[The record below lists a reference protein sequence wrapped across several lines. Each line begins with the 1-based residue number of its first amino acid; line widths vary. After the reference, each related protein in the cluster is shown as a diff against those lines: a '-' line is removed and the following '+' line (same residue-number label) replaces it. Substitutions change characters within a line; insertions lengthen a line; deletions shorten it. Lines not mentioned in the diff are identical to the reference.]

1 MMCSWV
7 TAIVLQA
14 FLTAIMSHRGWVR
27 KFPAFFAYTAYE
39 VLLNAFLFAIDHID
53 SVTGP
58 QYWDAYLVGA
68 AGSAALRFAVVC
80 EIFIQV
86 FRIYPPLKEL
96 GEVVF
101 RWATVVLMIVAVLI
115 VANMTGLEGTGFE
128 KNRIVVGLHIVDRAI
143 DMIQCGLLVFLALLA
158 SFLRFS
164 WRSYILGIALGFGV
178 FSSVELLILTLQV
191 QYGVDFGFRTVP
203 LVRSVTYL
211 GCLGI
216 WIATVLLPEH
226 PSHRKPPL
234 RMQDLDNWN
243 ETLEKLIRQ

>member
-14 FLTAIMSHRGWVR
+14 LLAAIMSHRGLAR
-27 KFPAFFAYTAYE
+27 KFPAFFAYTTYE
-39 VLLNAFLFAIDHID
+39 VLLNAFLFTIDHID
-53 SVTGP
+53 SVTAT
-58 QYWDAYLVGA
+58 QYWDANLVGA

-115 VANMTGLEGTGFE
+115 VAKVTGLEGTGFE
-128 KNRIVVGLHIVDRAI
+128 KDWPVVGLHIVDRAI
-143 DMIQCGLLVFLALLA
+143 DMIQCGLLVFLTLLA
-158 SFLRFS
+158 GFLRLS
-164 WRSYILGIALGFGV
+164 LRSYIMGIALGFGV
-178 FSSVELLILTLQV
+178 FSSVELLILALQA
-191 QYGVDFGFRTVP
+191 QYGVDFGLKAVP

-211 GCLGI
+211 WCLGI
-216 WIATVLLPEH
+216 WMATVLSPEH
-226 PSHRKPPL
+226 PKNRKPPP
-234 RMQDLDNWN
+234 RMQDLNNWN
-243 ETLEKLIRQ
+243 DTLERLIRQ